1 MAVNPVIWFEL
12 YVDDMARARAFYE
25 TLFDVNLE
33 SMADAG
39 MEYYAFPMQNDQVG
53 AGGALAKMEG
63 MAPGGGGT
71 LIYFHCDDCAVE
83 EGRVAG
89 AGGTVLKPKMSIGA
103 YGFMSLVLDT
113 EGNTIGLHSQG

>member
-1 MAVNPVIWFEL
+1 MAINPVIWFEL

-25 TLFDVNLE
+25 TVFQLTLE
-33 SMADAG
+33 PLPDAG
-39 MEYYAFPMQNDQVG
+39 MEYLTFPMDDGKVG

-63 MAPGGGGT
+63 MAPGSGGT

-83 EGRVAG
+83 ESRVAG
-89 AGGTVLKPKMSIGA
+89 AGGTVIKPKMSIGA

-113 EGNTIGLHSQG
+113 EGNTIGLHSQA

>member
-12 YVDDMARARAFYE
+12 YVNDMGRARAFYE
-25 TLFDVNLE
+25 SVFQLTLQPM
-33 SMADAG
+33 SDAG
-39 MEYYAFPMQNDQVG
+39 MEYFAFPMQNDQPG

-83 EGRVAG
+83 ESRVAA
-89 AGGTVLKPKMSIGA
+89 AGGTVIKPKMSLGA

-113 EGNTIGLHSQG
+113 EGNTIGLHSQA

>member
-25 TLFDVNLE
+25 TVFEVTLE
-33 SMADAG
+33 SMGDTG

-83 EGRVAG
+83 ESRVAG
-89 AGGTVLKPKMSIGA
+89 AGGTVIKPKMSIGA

-113 EGNTIGLHSQG
+113 EGNTIGLHSQA

>member
-12 YVDDMARARAFYE
+12 YVNDMARARAFYE
-25 TLFDVNLE
+25 TVFEVTLE
-33 SMADAG
+33 SMGDTG

-83 EGRVAG
+83 EARVAG

-113 EGNTIGLHSQG
+113 EGNTIGLHSQA

>member
-12 YVDDMARARAFYE
+12 YVNDMARARAFYE
-25 TLFDVNLE
+25 TVFELTLE
-33 SMADAG
+33 PMSDAG

-83 EGRVAG
+83 ESRVVA
-89 AGGTVLKPKMSIGA
+89 AGGTVLKDKMSIGA

-113 EGNTIGLHSQG
+113 EGNSIGLHSQA

>member
-12 YVDDMARARAFYE
+12 YVNDMGRARAFYE
-25 TLFDVNLE
+25 SVFQLTLQPM
-33 SMADAG
+33 SDAG
-39 MEYYAFPMQNDQVG
+39 MEYFAFPMQNDQLG

-63 MAPGGGGT
+63 MAPGGGCT

-83 EGRVAG
+83 ESRVAA
-89 AGGTVLKPKMSIGA
+89 AGGTVIKPKMSLGA

-113 EGNTIGLHSQG
+113 EGNTIGLHSQA

>member
-12 YVDDMARARAFYE
+12 YVNDMGRARAFYE
-25 TLFDVNLE
+25 SVFQLTLQPM
-33 SMADAG
+33 SDAG
-39 MEYYAFPMQNDQVG
+39 MEYFAFPMQNDQLG

-83 EGRVAG
+83 ESRVAA
-89 AGGTVLKPKMSIGA
+89 AGGTVINPKMSLGA

-113 EGNTIGLHSQG
+113 EGNTIGLHSQA

>member
-12 YVDDMARARAFYE
+12 YVNDMGRARAFYE
-25 TLFDVNLE
+25 SVFQLTLQPM
-33 SMADAG
+33 SDAG
-39 MEYYAFPMQNDQVG
+39 MEYFAFPMQNDQLG
-53 AGGALAKMEG
+53 AGGALAKMDG

-83 EGRVAG
+83 ESRVAA
-89 AGGTVLKPKMSIGA
+89 AGGTVIKPKMSLGA

-113 EGNTIGLHSQG
+113 EGNTIGLHSQV

>member
-25 TLFDVNLE
+25 TVFEVTLE

-63 MAPGGGGT
+63 MAPGGSGT

-83 EGRVAG
+83 EARVAG
-89 AGGTVLKPKMSIGA
+89 AGGTVIKTKMSIGA

-113 EGNTIGLHSQG
+113 EGNTIGLHSQA